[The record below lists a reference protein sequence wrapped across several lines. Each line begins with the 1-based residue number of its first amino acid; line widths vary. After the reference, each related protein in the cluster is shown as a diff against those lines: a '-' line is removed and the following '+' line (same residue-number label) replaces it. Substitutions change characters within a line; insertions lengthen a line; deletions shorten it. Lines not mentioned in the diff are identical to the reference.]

1 MTLMA
6 IIFWTLLLVPGF
18 AVARRL
24 VPDELEGGLLPGV
37 AVSWVTAFAML
48 APLAIAGYLLH
59 APMWLA
65 VTVVGGFIVWGGY
78 DLARQRAWKGV
89 GGLIVASIGLELA
102 IVVADMVFSAR
113 HGSILA
119 ADARVHLARIRFL
132 YDHGLSNLDPFI
144 STPYP
149 YPIYHTNLHHALF
162 ATGSK
167 LMGADPLAFWF
178 GSLPAAKLM
187 IASGM
192 AYLAWAVLGG
202 RWAAWIAAVMVLVD
216 RGPVSFSL
224 YPNQLSPWFL
234 MPILIGVLA
243 RTLGAAWREPEA
255 AWWHRLPRV
264 AAMALLIGMFHPL
277 YAGFATV
284 IASPVLLGTA
294 GWRLIRRRP
303 GVATALV
310 AWVLVVLCA
319 MPFPFAGKRMTVKDR
334 DRAADIEAIQE
345 GLSGE
350 AGRDLDDRD
359 DIAAA
364 DAADEALEVGTV
376 ADSGKDLREAR
387 ERKLLKARDGYVITE
402 WGEQRWVSRELGRG
416 FTGAYG
422 RGAIKAWRVIVVLV
436 GFTLAVVICR
446 RREAWYLLAAIA
458 VVQGIVLTPPVCTM
472 ALRFLG
478 ADWMLERFETVSF
491 VLFYPLSMPAIAAA
505 IEWWFRS
512 PGLARRLEARSGL
525 RRTITVLDRGR
536 VVLTALTLL
545 AIPLAMAHATH
556 RRPYD
561 WEYYWNRVSAPV
573 DYRHGREYRGL
584 ERLQRFLQANI
595 PAGSVVAV
603 EPFTGTRLKM
613 LHDLSLVASERSST
627 GVADG
632 GRRRIDIQLMF
643 ALDTEE
649 VDRAALFEK
658 YGVTHYVSRGGVRPW
673 IDWWDAEMVKDGGYV
688 IATLAEEPDVDEL
701 WRRRLKQGV
710 RLLRAER
717 YHEAAEMLQE
727 VVQEDPRLERA
738 WFHLGT
744 ALLGDGDAVAAA
756 EAFEQA
762 ESLDPEDIR
771 HPLLLGEAL
780 YRAERFTLALD
791 AFDRAAK
798 TAMAQGD
805 DGQAAT
811 ATFNLG
817 NTWYML
823 DHLEDA
829 IAAYDRAIEL
839 DERYDKAREYREI
852 VMEILAERRSEEA
865 DASDPDQSDDAAGRP
880 ASEDENTPSAR
891 PTP

>member
-6 IIFWTLLLVPGF
+6 IIFWTMLLVPGF

-24 VPDELEGGLLPGV
+24 APDELEGGLLPGV

-234 MPILIGVLA
+234 MPILVGVLA

-264 AAMALLIGMFHPL
+264 AALALLIGMFHPL

-350 AGRDLDDRD
+350 AGRDLDGRD
-359 DIAAA
+359 EIAAA

-387 ERKLLKARDGYVITE
+387 ERKLLKARDGYV
-402 WGEQRWVSRELGRG
+402 
-416 FTGAYG
+416 
-422 RGAIKAWRVIVVLV
+422 
-436 GFTLAVVICR
+436 
-446 RREAWYLLAAIA
+446 
-458 VVQGIVLTPPVCTM
+458 
-472 ALRFLG
+472 
-478 ADWMLERFETVSF
+478 
-491 VLFYPLSMPAIAAA
+491 
-505 IEWWFRS
+505 
-512 PGLARRLEARSGL
+512 
-525 RRTITVLDRGR
+525 
-536 VVLTALTLL
+536 
-545 AIPLAMAHATH
+545 
-556 RRPYD
+556 
-561 WEYYWNRVSAPV
+561 
-573 DYRHGREYRGL
+573 
-584 ERLQRFLQANI
+584 
-595 PAGSVVAV
+595 
-603 EPFTGTRLKM
+603 
-613 LHDLSLVASERSST
+613 
-627 GVADG
+627 
-632 GRRRIDIQLMF
+632 
-643 ALDTEE
+643 
-649 VDRAALFEK
+649 
-658 YGVTHYVSRGGVRPW
+658 
-673 IDWWDAEMVKDGGYV
+673 
-688 IATLAEEPDVDEL
+688 
-701 WRRRLKQGV
+701 
-710 RLLRAER
+710 
-717 YHEAAEMLQE
+717 
-727 VVQEDPRLERA
+727 
-738 WFHLGT
+738 
-744 ALLGDGDAVAAA
+744 
-756 EAFEQA
+756 
-762 ESLDPEDIR
+762 
-771 HPLLLGEAL
+771 
-780 YRAERFTLALD
+780 
-791 AFDRAAK
+791 
-798 TAMAQGD
+798 
-805 DGQAAT
+805 
-811 ATFNLG
+811 
-817 NTWYML
+817 
-823 DHLEDA
+823 
-829 IAAYDRAIEL
+829 
-839 DERYDKAREYREI
+839 
-852 VMEILAERRSEEA
+852 
-865 DASDPDQSDDAAGRP
+865 
-880 ASEDENTPSAR
+880 
-891 PTP
+891 